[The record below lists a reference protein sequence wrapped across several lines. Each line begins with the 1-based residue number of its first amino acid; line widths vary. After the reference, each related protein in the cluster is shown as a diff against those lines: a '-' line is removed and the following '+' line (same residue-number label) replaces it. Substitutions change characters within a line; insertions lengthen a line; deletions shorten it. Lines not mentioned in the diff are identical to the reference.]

1 MLNSIDSTK
10 SPNDKKHYR
19 LLTLENDLQVLLIQF
34 QPNTDDDDGGCDED
48 AQSGD
53 DDDDSDDGKNDGQDE
68 GSDDEDDDMDA
79 STSGRRSDVS
89 MGGHTKEKSSSSRRA
104 GACLT
109 VGVGSFFE
117 PQDLGGLAHYLEHML
132 FMGSEKY
139 PDENEFESF
148 LSAHGGYSNGET
160 DCERTSYVFEVGPD
174 HLERAL
180 DMFAHFFIS
189 PLMKADAMDR
199 ELCAIESE
207 FNQATQSDQIRLQ
220 QVLAATSDVTHPFHH
235 FNWGNIKS
243 LRDIPLSQQI
253 DVRARVLDFYNTQYS
268 ANLMKLVV
276 CGHDP
281 LDDMESWVRRSYTP
295 IKNKYIAPRSFAAL
309 PPPFGKCA
317 DARPAQCKI
326 LPLKSI
332 HSVSLLWFLPPLTGH
347 NHLKPHDYV
356 ASILGHESEGSI
368 LFLLKSLG
376 WGLSMSAGLTEDH
389 GYDYGTFGSVFT
401 IEIKLT
407 LDGLAHYTD
416 VVTIVFQ
423 FLSMMNASPLP
434 AWIFDEARAISE
446 LNFQFQEDQD
456 AMEQCEEMAA
466 LMQGMYQIPAQD
478 LLQTNVI
485 KGVFDAASVH
495 SAVLQHLTVENVRV
509 HVVSSSF
516 ADAAV
521 AFKEEEWF
529 GVKYIYEP
537 ITSDVVAAWSN
548 CGVNA
553 KLRYQDPNPFI
564 PTDLSLVPLDSND
577 DLGNAPRRI
586 HGDAV
591 WYHSGAPFR
600 TPRAHVVC
608 YVANPNI
615 VESAKS
621 MMASELYLRLVKDS
635 LNAYSYHAQVAQLTF
650 DLHVKEAGFELF
662 ACGFNDKLPQL
673 VRVMVNQLVALDL
686 IESRFD
692 VIKEE
697 LVRQYQNALHK
708 GQTKAKFLRLHLL
721 IDTSFSHQELVNELV
736 PFTVQDMRA
745 FIAHD
750 LWRLGARVVGMVH
763 GNLSKANAIEL
774 IHGMSAT
781 IANVA
786 PPVAKG
792 HEWVPRLVRAIAPSS
807 NTIVWDTSEHDQDV
821 NTVCE
826 FYFQMTNH
834 TIEGLALADLL
845 HSIMEEPL
853 FDVLRTQ
860 KQLGYEVSCTVRVTH
875 GILGFGIT
883 VVSSST
889 TSASIAAEIDAFLDG
904 FRQTL
909 DDMPASEFQAHVD
922 SQVQL
927 KLEPDVTMMAATD
940 RFWTEIST
948 QRWAFDLN
956 KDLATWLQ
964 SQHCTKPKLIRF
976 FSKWFGPTARK
987 LQVRIVGQ
995 NASTRQNDVPPAT
1008 CVRSSGIVQLKAS
1021 LALHNESKTIK

>member
-1 MLNSIDSTK
+1 M
-10 SPNDKKHYR
+10 
-19 LLTLENDLQVLLIQF
+19 
-34 QPNTDDDDGGCDED
+34 
-48 AQSGD
+48 
-53 DDDDSDDGKNDGQDE
+53 
-68 GSDDEDDDMDA
+68 
-79 STSGRRSDVS
+79 
-89 MGGHTKEKSSSSRRA
+89 
-104 GACLT
+104 
-109 VGVGSFFE
+109 
-117 PQDLGGLAHYLEHML
+117 
-132 FMGSEKY
+132 
-139 PDENEFESF
+139 
-148 LSAHGGYSNGET
+148 
-160 DCERTSYVFEVGPD
+160 
-174 HLERAL
+174 
-180 DMFAHFFIS
+180 
-189 PLMKADAMDR
+189 
-199 ELCAIESE
+199 LCADSI
-207 FNQATQSDQIRLQ
+207 
-220 QVLAATSDVTHPFHH
+220 
-235 FNWGNIKS
+235 
-243 LRDIPLSQQI
+243 
-253 DVRARVLDFYNTQYS
+253 ARQ
-268 ANLMKLVV
+268 
-276 CGHDP
+276 
-281 LDDMESWVRRSYTP
+281 
-295 IKNKYIAPRSFAAL
+295 
-309 PPPFGKCA
+309 
-317 DARPAQCKI
+317 
-326 LPLKSI
+326 
-332 HSVSLLWFLPPLTGH
+332 
-347 NHLKPHDYV
+347 
-356 ASILGHESEGSI
+356 
-368 LFLLKSLG
+368 
-376 WGLSMSAGLTEDH
+376 
-389 GYDYGTFGSVFT
+389 
-401 IEIKLT
+401 
-407 LDGLAHYTD
+407 
-416 VVTIVFQ
+416 
-423 FLSMMNASPLP
+423 
-434 AWIFDEARAISE
+434 
-446 LNFQFQEDQD
+446 
-456 AMEQCEEMAA
+456 
-466 LMQGMYQIPAQD
+466 
-478 LLQTNVI
+478 
-485 KGVFDAASVH
+485 
-495 SAVLQHLTVENVRV
+495 
-509 HVVSSSF
+509 
-516 ADAAV
+516 
-521 AFKEEEWF
+521 EEEWF

-537 ITSDVVAAWSN
+537 ISSDVVAAWSN

-909 DDMPASEFQAHVD
+909 NDMPASKFQAHVD

-1021 LALHNESKTIK
+1021 LALHNESKTINTKYPDENEFEAYLSTHGGYTNATTDCESTSFVFEVNAAGFEHALDMFANFFVAPLLHVNAMERELCAIASDEKARHLRLLVLDSTAVETHGICAAVEAMSASTLASFVKSDMFTNARITGFFHGNVDDTCAEAMWALVKQHVATATARSSDAPSIHTLDKKPHALVLPTSPLGRGILVRQPSEHVEEVNSFVEIYYQLGVRDIASNAYANLIQHIMNEPLYSTLRSRDQMGYDVGCCVRNTHGVLGFSISVQSSAYSASEIALRLDKFVHVDFPYVLESLDDDTFEAHVAARKAAWHHAHRANLDTATSLYWDEIISQRFEFNSRDLFLDVLSTVTKADCIARYHEWFVVAATRKKMRVHVVGQNHRATHTPFESIVDEDVAPAVVTDLAEFKRSRPSIHRACGPTWSV